1 MDLVV
6 SPTIVGFNTQS
17 NGHGAVLTPGQLIDA
32 LVLQLLDATTV
43 RLSVAGNIVD
53 VKTQVALEP
62 GSAVRLAVRGHG
74 AETRLVIVGQ
84 GVPNQI
90 SSTPS
95 PPTKNNQPAPQQ
107 PQRGNTQQRTATL
120 PVIVSAS
127 TDETGQSLPLVH
139 APDAPPVVP
148 KQAVRDADPAVAL
161 ANATRSAAAR
171 QTSLAP
177 VFAEAAGALEAPGIP
192 QPVKEAAQLL
202 LAMRAPFATGE
213 EISAD
218 TVQKAVSRAGL
229 FLEAKLGAVVRTQA
243 APNAAPSD
251 VAAAV
256 ALATSPDIKA
266 VLFTLREALKA
277 WLDPLQTTPRLAV
290 SSPSAPSLP
299 DHAANASA
307 NEPAAAPPTQA
318 DEMVALAKSLVA
330 EVKVPPPPYR
340 NAPTLGEQPARAV
353 VPGDAPAQLIG
364 HALLEEATGAI
375 ARTTLMQAASLPGAP
390 SAVAEHADSSATH
403 WNLEIPFAM
412 PQGQT
417 AIAHFEISRDE
428 HKAAAAERRPPG
440 WRVNFSVD
448 VEPMGPVHAQV
459 ALTGHRAAVRLWAER
474 SPTAGALRQSV
485 DDLNAALKQAALEP
499 SEIVVRDGAP
509 PRPLKP
515 GAGRFLDRA
524 S

>member
-84 GVPNQI
+84 GLPSQI
-90 SSTPS
+90 ANTPPS
-95 PPTKNNQPAPQQ
+95 PKNNPPAQQQ
-107 PQRGNTQQRTATL
+107 PQRGNTQQLPATL
-120 PVIVSAS
+120 PQIVSAS
-127 TDETGQSLPLVH
+127 TDEAGHSTPLVH

-177 VFAEAAGALEAPGIP
+177 VFAEAAAALEAPGIP

-202 LAMRAPFATGE
+202 LAMRAPFEQEVSA
-213 EISAD
+213 EI
-218 TVQKAVSRAGL
+218 VQKAVSRAGL

-243 APNAAPSD
+243 APNATPSN
-251 VAAAV
+251 VAAAIT
-256 ALATSPDIKA
+256 LATTPDIKA
-266 VLFTLREALKA
+266 VLFTLREALKV
-277 WLDPLQTTPRLAV
+277 WLDPLQTPLRTAG

-299 DHAANASA
+299 DHEATASS
-307 NEPAAAPPTQA
+307 NGSVAAPPTQA
-318 DEMVALAKSLVA
+318 DEMVALAKSLVG
-330 EVKVPPPPYR
+330 ELKVPPPPYR
-340 NAPTLGEQPARAV
+340 NAPTQGQQPAPAAV
-353 VPGDAPAQLIG
+353 ASDAPAQLIG

-390 SAVAEHADSSATH
+390 SAVAEHADSGATH
-403 WNLEIPFAM
+403 WNLEIPFAL

-474 SPTAGALRQSV
+474 STTAGALRQSV
-485 DDLNAALKQAALEP
+485 GDLNAALKQAALEP